1 VVKSGG
7 ARSKEGCMVWDVVC
21 DAGPGNGRQ
30 DGVRGLRWGA
40 SSKTMG
46 IQSGV
51 GCVVQ
56 GGVCSLR

>member
-1 VVKSGG
+1 
-7 ARSKEGCMVWDVVC
+7 MVWDVVC

-40 SSKTMG
+40 WSKTMG

>member
-1 VVKSGG
+1 
-7 ARSKEGCMVWDVVC
+7 MVWDVVC

-46 IQSGV
+46 IQGWGV
-51 GCVVQ
+51 WSRVECAV
-56 GGVCSLR
+56 